1 MKTNNFLFY
10 ILSFVLA
17 TFFLSACDK
26 DDESNDTSAPE
37 IELLAPAEGA
47 HLQIGKAI
55 HFEANFSD
63 NIMLGSYKIAIHDNF
78 DNHGHGSKSD
88 TEESTAFEYFG
99 TWSLE
104 GQKNAY
110 IHQHDITI
118 PEKTIPGDYHMLVYC
133 TDKAGNETYVVRNI
147 ILTNEEV
154 EDLHH

>member
-37 IELLAPAEGA
+37 IELLAPAEGV

-63 NIMLGSYKIAIHDNF
+63 NSMLGSYKIAIHDNF

-88 TEESTAFEYFG
+88 TEESIAFEYSVHG
-99 TWSLE
+99 VWKDRKMHT
-104 GQKNAY
+104 Y
-110 IHQHDITI
+110 INMILRYRKKQYQATI
-118 PEKTIPGDYHMLVYC
+118 IC
-133 TDKAGNETYVVRNI
+133 
-147 ILTNEEV
+147 
-154 EDLHH
+154 